1 MKTLQGISSLSVVAL
16 SLVSCTSHSNVSKAP
31 TPKPSVETASVAP
44 KPSTSSSPANVLPKG
59 LIAPTDPLRL
69 PISKGRVDPFG
80 SVAVTPIKQ
89 LVPGQ
94 TTHQNQTQPDKSRQ
108 NNSQTNKPQQNKSQQ
123 NNSQTNKPQQNK
135 SQQNNSQTNKPQQNK
150 SQQNNSQTNKPQQ
163 NKSQQNNSQTNKP
176 QQNKSQQNNSQ
187 TNKPQQNKPQQN
199 KSQPD
204 QSQPNKPQPNNF
216 QPDTLQLDK
225 SQQNPTLKQPSTEV
239 ARAVEVSGVTNIGGT
254 VRAIVKEP
262 NETITRSVSEGDYLA
277 KGAVLVK
284 RIQIDSDQEPSVILE
299 QNGVEVIKPVKSTNS
314 PIASLQ

>member
-16 SLVSCTSHSNVSKAP
+16 LLVSCTNHSNVSKAP

-44 KPSTSSSPANVLPKG
+44 KPSTPSSPANVLPKG
-59 LIAPTDPLRL
+59 LIPPTDPMTL

-94 TTHQNQTQPDKSRQ
+94 TTQQNQTQPDKSR
-108 NNSQTNKPQQNKSQQ
+108 
-123 NNSQTNKPQQNK
+123 
-135 SQQNNSQTNKPQQNK
+135 QNNSQTNKPQQNK

-225 SQQNPTLKQPSTEV
+225 SQQNQTLKQPSTEV

-262 NETITRSVSEGDYLA
+262 NEAISRSVSEGDYLA
-277 KGAVLVK
+277 KGSVLVK

>member
-123 NNSQTNKPQQNK
+123 NNSQTNKPQPDK
-135 SQQNNSQTNKPQQNK
+135 A
-150 SQQNNSQTNKPQQ
+150 
-163 NKSQQNNSQTNKP
+163 
-176 QQNKSQQNNSQ
+176 QQNNSQ

-204 QSQPNKPQPNNF
+204 RSQLDKPQPNNF
-216 QPDTLQLDK
+216 QPDRSQLDK
-225 SQQNPTLKQPSTEV
+225 SQQNQTIKQPSTEV

>member
-1 MKTLQGISSLSVVAL
+1 MKTLQGISGLSVVAL
-16 SLVSCTSHSNVSKAP
+16 LLVSCTSHSNVSKAP

-44 KPSTSSSPANVLPKG
+44 KPSTPSSPANVVPKG
-59 LIAPTDPLRL
+59 LIPPTDPMTL

-80 SVAVTPIKQ
+80 SVAVAPIKQ

-94 TTHQNQTQPDKSRQ
+94 TTQQNQTQPDKSRQ

-135 SQQNNSQTNKPQQNK
+135 SQQNNSQTNKPQQN
-150 SQQNNSQTNKPQQ
+150 
-163 NKSQQNNSQTNKP
+163 
-176 QQNKSQQNNSQ
+176 NSQ

-204 QSQPNKPQPNNF
+204 RSQLDKPQPNNF
-216 QPDTLQLDK
+216 QPDRSQLDK
-225 SQQNPTLKQPSTEV
+225 SQQNQTIKQPSTEV

-277 KGAVLVK
+277 KGSVLVK
-284 RIQIDSDQEPSVILE
+284 RIQIDNDQEPSVILE

>member
-1 MKTLQGISSLSVVAL
+1 MKTLQGISGLSVVAL
-16 SLVSCTSHSNVSKAP
+16 LLVSCTSHSNVSKAP

-59 LIAPTDPLRL
+59 LIPPTDPLRL

-80 SVAVTPIKQ
+80 SVAVAPIKQ

-94 TTHQNQTQPDKSRQ
+94 TTQQNQAQPDKSR
-108 NNSQTNKPQQNKSQQ
+108 Q

-277 KGAVLVK
+277 KGSVLVK
-284 RIQIDSDQEPSVILE
+284 RIQIDNDQEPSVILE

>member
-1 MKTLQGISSLSVVAL
+1 MKTLQGISGLSVVAL
-16 SLVSCTSHSNVSKAP
+16 LLVSCTSHSNVSKAP

-44 KPSTSSSPANVLPKG
+44 KPSTPSSPANVVPKG
-59 LIAPTDPLRL
+59 LIPPTDPMTL
-69 PISKGRVDPFG
+69 PISKGRIDPFG
-80 SVAVTPIKQ
+80 SVAVAPIKQ

-123 NNSQTNKPQQNK
+123 NNSQTNKPQPDK
-135 SQQNNSQTNKPQQNK
+135 A
-150 SQQNNSQTNKPQQ
+150 
-163 NKSQQNNSQTNKP
+163 
-176 QQNKSQQNNSQ
+176 QQNNSQ

-204 QSQPNKPQPNNF
+204 RSQLDKPQPNNF
-216 QPDTLQLDK
+216 QPDRSQLDK
-225 SQQNPTLKQPSTEV
+225 SQQNQTIKQPSTEV

-277 KGAVLVK
+277 KGSVLVK
-284 RIQIDSDQEPSVILE
+284 RIQIDNDQEPSVILE